1 MLGRSANRGAP
12 KAVKETKGLVSQAV
26 TKALQPSFFFAM
38 FEQDVE
44 EFVTGKTPVPSSVV
58 PSGRWISLDLWS
70 LAAQWQEVLPCS
82 APLQHSIHF
91 L

>member
-1 MLGRSANRGAP
+1 MLGSSANRGAP

-44 EFVTGKTPVPSSVV
+44 E
-58 PSGRWISLDLWS
+58 D
-70 LAAQWQEVLPCS
+70 PCS
-82 APLQHSIHF
+82 SCSKAATLQHKIP
-91 L
+91 LP